1 MKPKSHLTKSTLVM
15 AIKVQHFGYAAEA
28 EAEKRQGG

>member
-1 MKPKSHLTKSTLVM
+1 MKPKSHLTKWTLVM